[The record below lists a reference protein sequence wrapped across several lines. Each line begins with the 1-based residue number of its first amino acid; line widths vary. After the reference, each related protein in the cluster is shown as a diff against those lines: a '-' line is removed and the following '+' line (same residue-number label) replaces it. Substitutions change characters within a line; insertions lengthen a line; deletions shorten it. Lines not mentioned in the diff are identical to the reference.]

1 LSNLQYMPFG
11 KQHCATHGKESM
23 SETQAEKW
31 YLRYHDETLGPFPSV
46 QIARYLQLQ
55 RLKAEDKISR
65 DREHW
70 YSIRDVAEVWP
81 EKRLSTAAISDLERQ
96 QLQAT
101 QRWVDEHPSLFV
113 PLDEARGGAEAE
125 LMMESASRAAHQEE
139 KAGQRMAGYVV
150 AAGLA
155 LMVIVLAFVL
165 PRGKELSLPQCD
177 APAAPGVNWSNCRMQ
192 GNRLENADLHDAILR
207 NSDLSNGVLR
217 AANLTGTD
225 LAYANL
231 SQANL
236 RGANLSTA
244 LLTGASLRR
253 ADLQSANLQNAD
265 LSYADLTGANI
276 DGAVLVGA
284 KLGNTILSDEIACM
298 PESVGRCIPGRR

>member
-1 LSNLQYMPFG
+1 
-11 KQHCATHGKESM
+11 M

-31 YLRYHDETLGPFPSV
+31 YLRYHDETLGPFPTV

-55 RLKAEDKISR
+55 RVKAEDKISR
-65 DREHW
+65 DKDRW

-81 EKRLSTAAISDLERQ
+81 ENRLGAATISDLEKQ

-101 QRWVDEHPSLFV
+101 QRWIDEHPTLFV
-113 PLDEARGGAEAE
+113 PLDEARGAEAE
-125 LMMESASRAAHQEE
+125 LIMESASRAAHQEE
-139 KAGQRMAGYVV
+139 GASQRLAGYAV
-150 AAGLA
+150 AVILA
-155 LMVIVLAFVL
+155 LVVIALAFLL

-192 GNRLENADLHDAILR
+192 GNRLENVDLHDAILR

-217 AANLTGTD
+217 AANLAGID

-236 RGANLSTA
+236 RGANLFGA
-244 LLTGASLRR
+244 QLTGASLRR
-253 ADLQSANLQNAD
+253 ANLQSANLRDAD
-265 LSYADLTGANI
+265 LRYADLTGANI
-276 DGAVLVGA
+276 DGAALTGA
-284 KLGNTILSDEIACM
+284 KLDNAILSDEVACM
-298 PESVGRCIPGRR
+298 PGSVGRCIPGQR